1 MRLSRLYSN
10 RPERFATVTFA
21 RGLNVVFGEIRRPKD
36 PSRDTHN
43 LGKTTLGR
51 IIDFCLLAGADKKF
65 FLLKHAE
72 LFGSFVFFLEIE
84 LLDGSFVTV
93 RRAVA
98 EPTRISIRQH
108 RERPVDLDDLPEDSW
123 DHSSVGFDRAK
134 ELLDGFL
141 DLRDLKPWPY
151 RKVVGYQLRAQ
162 EDFRE
167 VFHLK
172 KFAGA
177 HADWKPF
184 LARILGFDASI
195 IAAYYEQEKTLAEK
209 KSQEEVVKAELGG
222 GVGDVSKVEGL
233 MLLKQQEAE
242 KRQRILD
249 GFDFSEVDRDKTRHV
264 ADDLDARIGRLNQER
279 YTLSVN
285 RKKVQDSLKEDE
297 ILFDPKRATELFSE
311 AGVVF
316 AGQIKRDFEQLIA
329 FNRAITDE
337 RHAYL
342 KEELTEIDR
351 ELKRVNA
358 ELRELGQARR
368 DELAFVS
375 GTDVF
380 AKYKLATDELVTL
393 RADIAMLER
402 QRAYLRRLQDLRA
415 EIRSA
420 TEALGHLQTRI
431 EQDVELQNSEK
442 TSLFSKIRLYFSEIV
457 EAVVARKALLSVAP
471 NQQGHI
477 DFRAEILDE
486 AGNSTSADL
495 GTTYRKLLCVAFD
508 LAVAR
513 AHLDGR
519 YPRFV
524 FHDGVFEALDDR
536 KKRNLLEVMRHYA
549 DLGLQ
554 QVVTVIDSD
563 LPTRLEGEAPLFD
576 GAEIVLNLHDEDES
590 GRLFKMKPW

>member
-1 MRLSRLYSN
+1 
-10 RPERFATVTFA
+10 
-21 RGLNVVFGEIRRPKD
+21 
-36 PSRDTHN
+36 
-43 LGKTTLGR
+43 
-51 IIDFCLLAGADKKF
+51 
-65 FLLKHAE
+65 
-72 LFGSFVFFLEIE
+72 
-84 LLDGSFVTV
+84 
-93 RRAVA
+93 
-98 EPTRISIRQH
+98 
-108 RERPVDLDDLPEDSW
+108 
-123 DHSSVGFDRAK
+123 
-134 ELLDGFL
+134 
-141 DLRDLKPWPY
+141 
-151 RKVVGYQLRAQ
+151 
-162 EDFRE
+162 
-167 VFHLK
+167 
-172 KFAGA
+172 
-177 HADWKPF
+177 
-184 LARILGFDASI
+184 
-195 IAAYYEQEKTLAEK
+195 
-209 KSQEEVVKAELGG
+209 
-222 GVGDVSKVEGL
+222 

-242 KRQRILD
+242 KRQRVLD
-249 GFDFSEVDRDKTRHV
+249 GFDFSEVDRDKTHRV
-264 ADDLDARIGRLNQER
+264 ADDLDVRIGRLNLER

-337 RHAYL
+337 RRAYL
-342 KEELTEIDR
+342 KEELAEIDR

-358 ELRELGQARR
+358 ELRELGQVRR
-368 DELAFVS
+368 DELAFVA

-380 AKYKLATDELVTL
+380 AKYKLATDEIVTL

-402 QRAYLRRLQDLRA
+402 QRVSLRRLQDLRA

-420 TEALGHLQTRI
+420 TETLGHLQTRI

-457 EAVVARKALLSVAP
+457 EAVVDRKALLSVAP

-477 DFRAEILDE
+477 EYGAVILDE
-486 AGNSTSADL
+486 AGNSTSAGL

-563 LPTRLEGEAPLFD
+563 LPTRMEGEAPLFD
-576 GAEIVLNLHDEDES
+576 GAEIVLNLHDEDET
-590 GRLFKMKPW
+590 GRLFKMRPW